1 MIPKTMHFFWCGER
15 MSWFRYSLL
24 ATFKKLNP
32 DWRAI
37 LHTASVVS
45 VEETY
50 VDKYYQ
56 DFLTYDGPN
65 WLPEVSDLGIEV
77 QDYKIGYG
85 LDETLGP
92 VFKADI
98 SRWQILWKE
107 GGFYSDTDILYTRP
121 MSAYVSDKV
130 LKRMETVVFLEPY
143 ILIGFLAASP
153 NNQFYRDVFVTAC
166 KSLDPTVY
174 ESAGSLAVR
183 ETVKAHNGRERA
195 LKKLYPMMA
204 IDFLSHHVVYPFTYK
219 QHTFMF
225 RQMTH
230 EAAKLVNRPGCIG
243 IHLFGGSKAFSMLN
257 NRIGPHNYG
266 EMDNV
271 VAHYLKGVL
280 G

>member
-1 MIPKTMHFFWCGER
+1 M
-15 MSWFRYSLL
+15 
-24 ATFKKLNP
+24 
-32 DWRAI
+32 
-37 LHTASVVS
+37 
-45 VEETY
+45 EETY

-56 DFLTYDGPN
+56 DFLTYDGPD
-65 WLPEVSDLGIEV
+65 WLPKVSDLGIEV
-77 QDYKIGYG
+77 QEYKIGYG

-121 MSAYVSDKV
+121 MSAYMNEKIRKQRDA
-130 LKRMETVVFLEPY
+130 VVFLEPY
-143 ILIGFLAASP
+143 ILIGFLGASP
-153 NNQFYRDVFVTAC
+153 NNQFYRDVFVMAC
-166 KSLDPTVY
+166 KSFDPTVY

-183 ETVKAHNGRERA
+183 ETVGAHNGRERA
-195 LKKLYPMMA
+195 LKRRYPAMS
-204 IDFLSHHVVYPFTYK
+204 IDFLPHHIVYPFPYK

-225 RQMTH
+225 RQMTP

-243 IHLFGGSKAFSMLN
+243 IHLFGGSKAFSQFN
-257 NRIGPHNYG
+257 NHVSPDNYR

-271 VAHYLKGVL
+271 VVHYLKGVL

>member
-77 QDYKIGYG
+77 QDHKIGYG

-130 LKRMETVVFLEPY
+130 LKRMETVVENLKPCPRD
-143 ILIGFLAASP
+143 LA
-153 NNQFYRDVFVTAC
+153 R
-166 KSLDPTVY
+166 
-174 ESAGSLAVR
+174 
-183 ETVKAHNGRERA
+183 
-195 LKKLYPMMA
+195 LY
-204 IDFLSHHVVYPFTYK
+204 T
-219 QHTFMF
+219 
-225 RQMTH
+225 
-230 EAAKLVNRPGCIG
+230 
-243 IHLFGGSKAFSMLN
+243 
-257 NRIGPHNYG
+257 
-266 EMDNV
+266 
-271 VAHYLKGVL
+271 
-280 G
+280 